1 MSWIQ
6 IQFAISK
13 NKQEV
18 LESALMACG
27 ALSLTYQDAADQ
39 PILEPEL
46 YQTPLWD
53 ELLLTALFDA
63 SIEVKQTLA
72 QCQRLFGAELPQHK
86 VEILEDKDWVREWMD
101 SYKPLQMGERLWI
114 CPSWHEPIAGDAVN
128 IMLDPGLAFGTGTH
142 PTTAMCLR
150 RLDALNC
157 QGKTVVDYGCGS
169 GILAIAALLLGASS
183 AVGIDI
189 DPQAISASRENAKRN
204 AIGEQQLALYL
215 PSQLPKL
222 EQADIVLA
230 NILAGP
236 LIELSQAIMAML
248 KPGGTLILSGLLSE
262 QEASLLA
269 AFDEIEFQAPMH
281 DEQWLCMQGVKRTSD

>member
-6 IQFAISK
+6 IQFATSK
-13 NKQEV
+13 NKQEA
-18 LESALMACG
+18 LENALTECG

-63 SIEVKQTLA
+63 ATEVKPTLVL
-72 QCQRLFGAELPQHK
+72 CQQLFGEELPKHK

-157 QGKTVVDYGCGS
+157 QNKTVIDYGCGS
-169 GILAIAALLLGASS
+169 GILAIAALLLGADS

-189 DPQAISASRENAKRN
+189 DPQAISASRDNANRN
-204 AIGEQQLALYL
+204 GIAEQNFVLYL
-215 PSQLPKL
+215 PNEMPELK
-222 EQADIVLA
+222 QADIVVA

-236 LIELSQAIMAML
+236 LVELSQSIMSML
-248 KPGGTLILSGLLSE
+248 KPGGTLILSGLLNE
-262 QEASLLA
+262 QEEKLIA
-269 AFDEIEFQAPMH
+269 AFEHIDFQPAMH
-281 DEQWLCMQGVKRTSD
+281 EEQWLCMQGVKRSD